1 MSVKRVLIAHQSTIP
16 HYRVRFYQEVER
28 LRPNWWDFTVI
39 YDAHETRQQF
49 FLELD
54 RNTFGFNIKGVRTH
68 AWQLGSRRMVFQTF
82 PFTAWPYDLIVV
94 GNSMHNLSYPL
105 TSLWRLLGKSVA
117 FWGQGRDTSVQ
128 HAVGL
133 KGIAEQIKIWLACRS
148 DGFFAYTPSV
158 HDFMKQQGL
167 NEHKIFTLYNTID
180 TEKLRSI
187 FEEHIQSR
195 NDYKKNEDLA
205 GKKVLLFVGRLNK
218 RKRLDF
224 LIETFTILRRRD
236 SQYHL
241 ILIGGGDTSYIS
253 QLEEQCGKDAI
264 SYKGAVS
271 EADINYY
278 YIISDLYIFPG
289 AVGLGPLQALC
300 FDLTPVVIDSPIHN
314 PEYDYLHGTNAII
327 CNRTVNPAQYAEAID
342 THLRDGEQW
351 RRVRSQAWPS
361 IRHLT
366 IEHMAANFVHGINTL
381 LAG

>member
-39 YDAHETRQQF
+39 YDAHETRKQF

-54 RNTFGFNIKGVRTH
+54 HNTFGFNIKCVRTH
-68 AWQLGSRRMVFQTF
+68 ALKLGSRRMVFQTF

-105 TSLWRLLGKSVA
+105 TSLWRLFGKSVA

-133 KGIAEQIKIWLACRS
+133 KGIAEKAKIWLTCRS
-148 DGFFAYTPSV
+148 DGFFAYTQSV
-158 HDFMKQQGL
+158 HDFMQHQGL

-180 TEKLRSI
+180 IETLRSI
-187 FEEHIQSR
+187 FVAHIRSR
-195 NDYKKNEDLA
+195 DAYKKIAGLE
-205 GKKVLLFVGRLNK
+205 GKKILLFVGRLNK
-218 RKRLDF
+218 SKRLDF
-224 LIETFTILRRRD
+224 LIETFTILRRQD

-253 QLEEQCGKDAI
+253 RLEEKCGKDAI
-264 SYKGAVS
+264 SYKGSVS
-271 EADINYY
+271 EADINYF
-278 YIISDLYIFPG
+278 YIISDVYIFPG
-289 AVGLGPLQALC
+289 AVGLGPIQALC
-300 FDLTPVVIDSPIHN
+300 FDLTPVVIDSSVHN
-314 PEYDYLHGTNAII
+314 PEYDYLNETNAII

-342 THLRDGEQW
+342 THLQDFDQW
-351 RRVRSQAWPS
+351 HRMRSQAWPS
-361 IRHLT
+361 MRHLT
-366 IEHMAANFVHGINTL
+366 IEKMATNFVHGINAL
-381 LAG
+381 LAF